1 MPEVQ
6 VFNTLGRQKQPFVP
20 RVPGKVSM
28 YTCGPTVYKYAH
40 VGNMRTYLMSDFWVR
55 ALEYLGFDVTQVENI
70 TDVGHLVGDTQDQG
84 EDKILL
90 AALEEGKSPEEIAAF
105 YTAAFMEDSELLRIR
120 PAAAYPRATEFI
132 DEMIELIR
140 KLEALGLTY
149 VVDGN
154 VFYDVQKRGDYP
166 KLSNNTLDQLQA
178 GYRIDPDPNKRHPAD
193 FLLWKAG
200 GERRLQI
207 WDSPWGRGF
216 PGWHLECSAMSLKF
230 FPDGFDIHTG
240 GVDLVF
246 PHHEDEIAQ
255 SEPVAGH
262 QVVNYWIHGEFL
274 EMSGQKMAKSTGNI
288 VRVIDLV
295 DEGHDP
301 LAFRYLCLGAKY
313 RAKLSFSMK
322 DLEGSETGL
331 QRIRGRASSLA
342 PAVPLESAA
351 GQSLQQRFAA
361 ALADDLDLPLV
372 SALLQEVLSADIAG
386 GEKRTLLEDWDRV
399 LALDLTR
406 PAAEV
411 EVEAPPEVQAL
422 ATERDAAR
430 EARDWAA
437 ADALRARLDD
447 MGWQVEDG
455 AGGTRL
461 RPRRGSQEATSQA
474 ASSQEPVT

>member
-6 VFNTLGRQKQPFVP
+6 IFNTLGRQKQVFVP
-20 RVPGKVSM
+20 IVAGKVSM
-28 YTCGPTVYKYAH
+28 YACGPTVYKYAH
-40 VGNMRTYLMSDFWVR
+40 IGNMRTYLMSDFWAR
-55 ALEYLGFDVTQVENI
+55 ALEYLGFDVTLIQNI

-90 AALEEGKSPEEIAAF
+90 SAQEEGKSPDEIAAF
-105 YTAAFMEDSELLRIR
+105 YTAAFIEDCELLRIR
-120 PAAAYPRATEFI
+120 PAAAYPRATQFI
-132 DEMIELIR
+132 GEMIELVR
-140 KLEALGLTY
+140 KLEQLGLTY
-149 VVDGN
+149 EVDGN

-216 PGWHLECSAMSLKF
+216 PGWHLECSAMSLKY

-288 VRVIDLV
+288 IRVADLV
-295 DEGHDP
+295 ESGHDP
-301 LAFRYLCLGAKY
+301 LAFRFLCLTAKY
-313 RAKLSFSMK
+313 RTKLSFSMEQ
-322 DLEGSETGL
+322 LEGAETGL
-331 QRIRGRASSLA
+331 NRIRRSASSLG
-342 PAVPLESAA
+342 PPIPVESAA
-351 GQSLQQRFAA
+351 AVSLQERFAA

-372 SALLQEVLSADIAG
+372 SALVQEVLGAGIAG
-386 GEKRTLLEDWDRV
+386 GEKRALLEDWDRV

-406 PAAEV
+406 VPDEDDAKAPA
-411 EVEAPPEVQAL
+411 EALSL
-422 ATERDAAR
+422 AAERDAAR
-430 EARDWAA
+430 DAKDWAA
-437 ADALRARLDD
+437 ADALRSKLEE

-461 RPRRGSQEATSQA
+461 RRRRASQEATSEA
-474 ASSQEPVT
+474 DASREPVT

>member
-1 MPEVQ
+1 
-6 VFNTLGRQKQPFVP
+6 
-20 RVPGKVSM
+20 M

-55 ALEYLGFDVTQVENI
+55 ALQYLGFDVTQVENI

-84 EDKILL
+84 EDKILVS
-90 AALEEGKSPEEIAAF
+90 AQEEGKSPEEIAAF
-105 YTAAFMEDSELLRIR
+105 YTAAFMEDCELLRIR

-132 DEMIELIR
+132 EEMIELIR
-140 KLEALGLTY
+140 KLEKLGLTY
-149 VVDGN
+149 EVDGN

-216 PGWHLECSAMSLKF
+216 PGWHLECSAMSLKY

-255 SEPVAGH
+255 SEPVAGG

-288 VRVIDLV
+288 IRVVDLV
-295 DEGHDP
+295 EAGHDP
-301 LAFRYLCLGAKY
+301 LAFRFLCLSAKY
-313 RAKLSFSMK
+313 RAKLSFSMGV
-322 DLEGSETGL
+322 LEGAERGLNSIRQRASRLAAAVVVASPGGLDL
-331 QRIRGRASSLA
+331 QR
-342 PAVPLESAA
+342 
-351 GQSLQQRFAA
+351 RFAEA
-361 ALADDLDLPLV
+361 VADDLDLPIV
-372 SALLQEVLSADIAG
+372 SALLQEVLRAEIPD
-386 GEKRTLLEDWDRV
+386 GEKRALLEDWDRV

-406 PAAEV
+406 APV
-411 EVEAPPEVQAL
+411 ETDAEAPAEARAL
-422 ATERDAAR
+422 AAERDAAR
-430 EARDWAA
+430 EAKNWAS
-437 ADALRARLDD
+437 ADALRAQLEEL
-447 MGWQVEDG
+447 GWQVEDS

-461 RPRRGSQEATSQA
+461 RPRR
-474 ASSQEPVT
+474 ASEEPTQVT

>member
-1 MPEVQ
+1 
-6 VFNTLGRQKQPFVP
+6 
-20 RVPGKVSM
+20 M

-55 ALEYLGFDVTQVENI
+55 ALQYLGFDVTQVENI

-84 EDKILL
+84 EDKILVS
-90 AALEEGKSPEEIAAF
+90 AQEEGKSPEEIAAF
-105 YTAAFMEDSELLRIR
+105 YTAAFMEDCELLRIR

-132 DEMIELIR
+132 EEMIELIR
-140 KLEALGLTY
+140 KLENLGLTY
-149 VVDGN
+149 EVDGN

-166 KLSNNTLDQLQA
+166 KLSNNTLDELQA

-216 PGWHLECSAMSLKF
+216 PGWHLECSAMSLEY

-255 SEPVAGH
+255 SEPVAGG

-288 VRVIDLV
+288 IRVVDLV
-295 DEGHDP
+295 EAGHDP
-301 LAFRYLCLGAKY
+301 LAFRFFCLSAKY
-313 RAKLSFSMK
+313 RAKLSFSM
-322 DLEGSETGL
+322 DVLEGAERGLNSIRQRASRLAAAGVVASPGGLDL
-331 QRIRGRASSLA
+331 QR
-342 PAVPLESAA
+342 
-351 GQSLQQRFAA
+351 RFAE
-361 ALADDLDLPLV
+361 ALADDLDLPIV
-372 SALLQEVLSADIAG
+372 SALLQEVLRAEIPD
-386 GEKRTLLEDWDRV
+386 GEKRGLLEDWDRV

-406 PAAEV
+406 APV
-411 EVEAPPEVQAL
+411 ETDAEAPAEARAL
-422 ATERDAAR
+422 AAERDAAR
-430 EARDWAA
+430 EAKNWAS
-437 ADALRARLDD
+437 ADALRAQLEEL
-447 MGWQVEDG
+447 GWQVEDS

-461 RPRRGSQEATSQA
+461 RPRR
-474 ASSQEPVT
+474 ASEEPTQVT

>member
-1 MPEVQ
+1 
-6 VFNTLGRQKQPFVP
+6 
-20 RVPGKVSM
+20 M

-55 ALEYLGFDVTQVENI
+55 ALQYLGFDVTQVENI

-84 EDKILL
+84 EDKILVS
-90 AALEEGKSPEEIAAF
+90 AQEEGKSPEEIAAF
-105 YTAAFMEDSELLRIR
+105 YTAAFMEDCELLRIR

-132 DEMIELIR
+132 EEMIELIR
-140 KLEALGLTY
+140 KLEKLGLTY
-149 VVDGN
+149 EVDGN

-216 PGWHLECSAMSLKF
+216 PGWHVECSAMSLKY

-255 SEPVAGH
+255 SEPVAGG

-288 VRVIDLV
+288 IRVVDLV
-295 DEGHDP
+295 EAGHDP
-301 LAFRYLCLGAKY
+301 LAFRFLCLSAKY
-313 RAKLSFSMK
+313 RAKLSFSMGV
-322 DLEGSETGL
+322 LEGAERGLNSIRQRASRLAAAVVVASPGGLDL
-331 QRIRGRASSLA
+331 QR
-342 PAVPLESAA
+342 
-351 GQSLQQRFAA
+351 RFAEA
-361 ALADDLDLPLV
+361 VADDLDLPIV
-372 SALLQEVLSADIAG
+372 SALLQEVLRAEIPD
-386 GEKRTLLEDWDRV
+386 GEKRALLEDWDRV

-406 PAAEV
+406 APV
-411 EVEAPPEVQAL
+411 ETDAEAPAEARAL
-422 ATERDAAR
+422 AAERDAAR
-430 EARDWAA
+430 EAKNWAS
-437 ADALRARLDD
+437 ADALRAQLEEL
-447 MGWQVEDG
+447 GWQVEDS

-461 RPRRGSQEATSQA
+461 RPRR
-474 ASSQEPVT
+474 ASEEPTQVT

>member
-6 VFNTLGRQKQPFVP
+6 VFNTLGRQKQIFVP

-55 ALEYLGFDVTQVENI
+55 ALVYLGFDVTQVENI

-105 YTAAFMEDSELLRIR
+105 YTAAFIEDCELLHIR
-120 PAAAYPRATEFI
+120 PAVAYPRATEFI

-149 VVDGN
+149 VVEGN

-288 VRVIDLV
+288 IRVVDLEE
-295 DEGHDP
+295 EGHDP
-301 LAFRYLCLGAKY
+301 LAFRFLCLGAKY
-313 RAKLSFSMK
+313 RAKLSFSMEQ
-322 DLEGSETGL
+322 LESSETGL
-331 QRIRGRASSLA
+331 RRIRLRASGLG
-342 PAVPLESAA
+342 PTIPVVSAA
-351 GQSLQQRFAA
+351 GQSLQQRFTA

-372 SALLQEVLSADIAG
+372 SALLQEVLDADIAG

-406 PAAEV
+406 PPV
-411 EVEAPPEVQAL
+411 DDDVEAPPEAQAL
-422 ATERDAAR
+422 AAERDVAR
-430 EARDWAA
+430 EARNWAE
-437 ADALRARLDD
+437 ADALRAKLEA

-461 RPRRGSQEATSQA
+461 RPRR
-474 ASSQEPVT
+474 ASEQPTSQEPTQVT

>member
-1 MPEVQ
+1 MPEIQ
-6 VFNTLGRQKQPFVP
+6 IYNTLGRRKQTFEP

-40 VGNMRTYLMSDFWVR
+40 VGNMRTYLMSDFWLR
-55 ALEYLGFDVTQVENI
+55 ALEYLGYQVTQVENI

-84 EDKILL
+84 EDKILKS
-90 AALEEGKSPEEIAAF
+90 AQEEGKSPEEIAAF
-105 YTAAFMEDSELLRIR
+105 YTAAFIEDCELLRIR

-132 DEMIELIR
+132 NEMIALIQN
-140 KLEALGLTY
+140 LEKLGLTY
-149 VVDGN
+149 EVNGN
-154 VFYDVQKRGDYP
+154 VFYDVQRRGDYP

-216 PGWHLECSAMSLKF
+216 PGWHLECSAMSLKY

-240 GVDLVF
+240 AVDLVF

-255 SEPVAGH
+255 SEPVAGR

-288 VRVIDLV
+288 IRVADLV
-295 DEGHDP
+295 EAGHDP
-301 LAFRYLCLGAKY
+301 LAFRFLCLTAKY
-313 RAKLSFSMK
+313 RAKLSFSMRT
-322 DLEGSETGL
+322 LEAAETGL
-331 QRIRGRASSLA
+331 TNIRRPASKLE
-342 PAVPLESAA
+342 PAVAVESAG
-351 GQSLQQRFAA
+351 GQDLQRKFVE
-361 ALADDLDLPLV
+361 ALAGDLDLPLV
-372 SALLQEVLSADIAG
+372 SALLQEVLRADVPD
-386 GEKRTLLEDWDRV
+386 GEKRALLEDWDRV

-406 PAAEV
+406 APKEDDA
-411 EVEAPPEVQAL
+411 EAPAEAHAL
-422 ATERDAAR
+422 AAERDAAR
-430 EARDWAA
+430 EAKNYAE
-437 ADALRARLDD
+437 ADALRAKLEAI
-447 MGWQVEDG
+447 GWQVEDG

-461 RPRRGSQEATSQA
+461 RPRR
-474 ASSQEPVT
+474 ASEEPTQ

>member
-1 MPEVQ
+1 V
-6 VFNTLGRQKQPFVP
+6 
-20 RVPGKVSM
+20 
-28 YTCGPTVYKYAH
+28 
-40 VGNMRTYLMSDFWVR
+40 
-55 ALEYLGFDVTQVENI
+55 VE
-70 TDVGHLVGDTQDQG
+70 
-84 EDKILL
+84 
-90 AALEEGKSPEEIAAF
+90 
-105 YTAAFMEDSELLRIR
+105 
-120 PAAAYPRATEFI
+120 
-132 DEMIELIR
+132 
-140 KLEALGLTY
+140 
-149 VVDGN
+149 GN

-178 GYRIDPDPNKRHPAD
+178 GYRIDPDLNKRHPAD

-262 QVVNYWIHGEFL
+262 RVVNYWIHGEFL

-288 VRVIDLV
+288 IRVVDLV
-295 DEGHDP
+295 EEGHDP
-301 LAFRYLCLGAKY
+301 LAFRFLCLGAKY
-313 RAKLSFSMK
+313 RAKLSFSMEL
-322 DLEGSETGL
+322 LEGSETGL
-331 QRIRGRASSLA
+331 QRIRRGASSLA
-342 PAVPLESAA
+342 PAIPVESAA
-351 GQSLQQRFAA
+351 GQSLQQRFTA

-372 SALLQEVLSADIAG
+372 SALLQEALGADIAG

-406 PAAEV
+406 PPV
-411 EVEAPPEVQAL
+411 EDDVEAPPEAQAL
-422 ATERDAAR
+422 AAQRDAAR

-437 ADALRARLDD
+437 ADALRAKLED

-461 RPRRGSQEATSQA
+461 RPRR
-474 ASSQEPVT
+474 ASEQPTQVT

>member
-1 MPEVQ
+1 
-6 VFNTLGRQKQPFVP
+6 
-20 RVPGKVSM
+20 M

-55 ALEYLGFDVTQVENI
+55 ALQYLGFDVTQVENI

-84 EDKILL
+84 EDKILVS
-90 AALEEGKSPEEIAAF
+90 AQEEGKSPEEIAAF
-105 YTAAFMEDSELLRIR
+105 YTAAFMEDCELLRIR

-132 DEMIELIR
+132 EEMIELIR
-140 KLEALGLTY
+140 KLEKLGLTY
-149 VVDGN
+149 EVDGN

-216 PGWHLECSAMSLKF
+216 PGWHLECSAMSLKY

-255 SEPVAGH
+255 SEPVAGG

-288 VRVIDLV
+288 IRVVDLV
-295 DEGHDP
+295 EAGHDP
-301 LAFRYLCLGAKY
+301 LAFRFLCLSAKY
-313 RAKLSFSMK
+313 RAKLSFSMGV
-322 DLEGSETGL
+322 LEGAERGLNSIRQRASRLAAAVVVASPGGLDL
-331 QRIRGRASSLA
+331 QR
-342 PAVPLESAA
+342 
-351 GQSLQQRFAA
+351 RFDE
-361 ALADDLDLPLV
+361 ALADDLDLPIV
-372 SALLQEVLSADIAG
+372 SALLQEVLRAEIPD
-386 GEKRTLLEDWDRV
+386 GEKRALLEDWDRV

-406 PAAEV
+406 APV
-411 EVEAPPEVQAL
+411 ETDAEAPAEARAL
-422 ATERDAAR
+422 AAERDAAR
-430 EARDWAA
+430 EAKNWAS
-437 ADALRARLDD
+437 ADALRAQLEEL
-447 MGWQVEDG
+447 GWQVEDS

-461 RPRRGSQEATSQA
+461 RPRR
-474 ASSQEPVT
+474 ASEEPTQVT

>member
-1 MPEVQ
+1 
-6 VFNTLGRQKQPFVP
+6 
-20 RVPGKVSM
+20 M

-55 ALEYLGFDVTQVENI
+55 ALQYLGFDVTQVENI

-84 EDKILL
+84 EDKILVS
-90 AALEEGKSPEEIAAF
+90 AQEEGKSPEEIAAF
-105 YTAAFMEDSELLRIR
+105 YTAAFMEDCELLRIR

-132 DEMIELIR
+132 EEMIELIR
-140 KLEALGLTY
+140 KLEKLGLTY
-149 VVDGN
+149 EVDGN

-216 PGWHLECSAMSLKF
+216 PGWHLECSAMSLKY

-255 SEPVAGH
+255 SEPVAGG

-288 VRVIDLV
+288 IRVVDLV
-295 DEGHDP
+295 EAGHDP
-301 LAFRYLCLGAKY
+301 LAFRFLCLSAKY
-313 RAKLSFSMK
+313 RAKLSFSM
-322 DLEGSETGL
+322 DVLEGAERGLNSIRQRASRLAAAVVVASPGGLDL
-331 QRIRGRASSLA
+331 QR
-342 PAVPLESAA
+342 
-351 GQSLQQRFAA
+351 RFDE
-361 ALADDLDLPLV
+361 ALADDLDLPIV
-372 SALLQEVLSADIAG
+372 SALLQEVLRAEIPD
-386 GEKRTLLEDWDRV
+386 GEKRGLLEDWDRV

-406 PAAEV
+406 APV
-411 EVEAPPEVQAL
+411 ETDAEAPAEAL
-422 ATERDAAR
+422 
-430 EARDWAA
+430 
-437 ADALRARLDD
+437 LSLIHI
-447 MGWQVEDG
+447 
-455 AGGTRL
+455 
-461 RPRRGSQEATSQA
+461 
-474 ASSQEPVT
+474 

>member
-1 MPEVQ
+1 
-6 VFNTLGRQKQPFVP
+6 
-20 RVPGKVSM
+20 M

-55 ALEYLGFDVTQVENI
+55 ALQYLGFDVTQVENI

-84 EDKILL
+84 EDKILVS
-90 AALEEGKSPEEIAAF
+90 AQEEGKSPEEIAAF
-105 YTAAFMEDSELLRIR
+105 YTAAFMEDCELLRIR

-132 DEMIELIR
+132 EEMIELIR
-140 KLEALGLTY
+140 KLEKLGLTY
-149 VVDGN
+149 EVDGN
-154 VFYDVQKRGDYP
+154 IFYDVQKRGDYP

-216 PGWHLECSAMSLKF
+216 PGWHLECSAMSLKY

-255 SEPVAGH
+255 SEPVAGG

-288 VRVIDLV
+288 IRVVDLV
-295 DEGHDP
+295 EAGHDP
-301 LAFRYLCLGAKY
+301 LAFRFLCLSAKY
-313 RAKLSFSMK
+313 RAKLSFSM
-322 DLEGSETGL
+322 DVLEGAERGLNSIRQRASRLAAAVVVASSGGLDL
-331 QRIRGRASSLA
+331 QR
-342 PAVPLESAA
+342 
-351 GQSLQQRFAA
+351 RFAE
-361 ALADDLDLPLV
+361 ALADDLDLPIV
-372 SALLQEVLSADIAG
+372 SALLQEVLRAEIPD
-386 GEKRTLLEDWDRV
+386 GEKRALLEDWDRV

-406 PAAEV
+406 APV
-411 EVEAPPEVQAL
+411 ETDAEAPAEARAL
-422 ATERDAAR
+422 AAERDAAR
-430 EARDWAA
+430 EAKNWAS
-437 ADALRARLDD
+437 ADALRAQLEEL
-447 MGWQVEDG
+447 GWQVEDS

-461 RPRRGSQEATSQA
+461 RPRR
-474 ASSQEPVT
+474 ASEEPTHVT

>member
-1 MPEVQ
+1 
-6 VFNTLGRQKQPFVP
+6 
-20 RVPGKVSM
+20 M

-55 ALEYLGFDVTQVENI
+55 ALQYLGFDVTQVENI

-84 EDKILL
+84 EDKILVS
-90 AALEEGKSPEEIAAF
+90 AQEEGKSPEEIAAF
-105 YTAAFMEDSELLRIR
+105 YTAAFMEDCELLRIR

-132 DEMIELIR
+132 EEMIELIR
-140 KLEALGLTY
+140 KLEKLGLTY
-149 VVDGN
+149 EVDGN

-216 PGWHLECSAMSLKF
+216 PGWHLECSAMSLKY

-255 SEPVAGH
+255 SEPVAGG

-288 VRVIDLV
+288 IRVVDLV
-295 DEGHDP
+295 EAGHDP
-301 LAFRYLCLGAKY
+301 LAFRFLCLSAKY
-313 RAKLSFSMK
+313 RAKLSFSMGV
-322 DLEGSETGL
+322 LEGAERGLNSIRQRASRLAAAVVVASPGGLDL
-331 QRIRGRASSLA
+331 QR
-342 PAVPLESAA
+342 
-351 GQSLQQRFAA
+351 RFDE
-361 ALADDLDLPLV
+361 ALADDLDLPIV
-372 SALLQEVLSADIAG
+372 SALLQEVLRAEIPD
-386 GEKRTLLEDWDRV
+386 GEKRGLLEDWDRV

-406 PAAEV
+406 APV
-411 EVEAPPEVQAL
+411 ETDAEAPAEARAL
-422 ATERDAAR
+422 AAERDAAR
-430 EARDWAA
+430 EAKNWAS
-437 ADALRARLDD
+437 ADALRAQLEEL
-447 MGWQVEDG
+447 GWQVEDS

-461 RPRRGSQEATSQA
+461 RPRR
-474 ASSQEPVT
+474 ASEEPTQVT

>member
-6 VFNTLGRQKQPFVP
+6 IFNTLGRQKQVFVP

-84 EDKILL
+84 EDKILVS
-90 AALEEGKSPEEIAAF
+90 AQEEGKSPEEIAAF
-105 YTAAFMEDSELLRIR
+105 YTAAFMEDCQLLQIK

-132 DEMIELIR
+132 DEMIELIQS
-140 KLEALGLTY
+140 LEKLGLTY
-149 VVDGN
+149 EVDGN

-216 PGWHLECSAMSLKF
+216 PGWHLECSAMSLKY

-255 SEPVAGH
+255 SEPVAGG

-274 EMSGQKMAKSTGNI
+274 EMSGKKMAKSTGNI
-288 VRVIDLV
+288 IRVADLV
-295 DEGHDP
+295 EMGHDP
-301 LAFRYLCLGAKY
+301 LAFRFLYLGAKY
-313 RAKLSFSMK
+313 RAKLSFSMEV
-322 DLEGSETGL
+322 LEGAERGLNSIRQRASRLAAAVPVESEGGRDL
-331 QRIRGRASSLA
+331 QR
-342 PAVPLESAA
+342 
-351 GQSLQQRFAA
+351 RFVE
-361 ALADDLDLPLV
+361 ALADDLDLPVV
-372 SALLQEVLSADIAG
+372 SALLQEVLRAEIPD
-386 GEKRTLLEDWDRV
+386 GEKRALLEDWDRV
-399 LALDLTR
+399 LALDITR
-406 PAAEV
+406 APA
-411 EVEAPPEVQAL
+411 EAVAAPADAL
-422 ATERDAAR
+422 ELAAQRDAAR
-430 EARDWAA
+430 AAKDWAA
-437 ADALRARLDD
+437 ADALRLRLEE
-447 MGWQVEDG
+447 MGWQAEDSPE
-455 AGGTRL
+455 GTRL
-461 RPRRGSQEATSQA
+461 RPRRASETPSQVS
-474 ASSQEPVT
+474 

>member
-6 VFNTLGRQKQPFVP
+6 IFNTLGRHKQAFEP

-55 ALEYLGFDVTQVENI
+55 ALQYLGFDVTQVENI

-84 EDKILL
+84 EDKILVS
-90 AALEEGKSPEEIAAF
+90 AQEEGKSPEEIAAF
-105 YTAAFMEDSELLRIR
+105 YTAAFMEDCELLRIR

-132 DEMIELIR
+132 EEMIELIR
-140 KLEALGLTY
+140 KLEKLGLTY
-149 VVDGN
+149 EVDGN

-216 PGWHLECSAMSLKF
+216 PGWHLECSAMSLKY

-255 SEPVAGH
+255 SEPVAGG

-288 VRVIDLV
+288 IRVVDLV
-295 DEGHDP
+295 EAGHDP
-301 LAFRYLCLGAKY
+301 LAFRFLCLSAKY
-313 RAKLSFSMK
+313 RAKLSFSM
-322 DLEGSETGL
+322 DVLEGAERGLNSIRQRASRLAAAVVVASPGGLDL
-331 QRIRGRASSLA
+331 QR
-342 PAVPLESAA
+342 
-351 GQSLQQRFAA
+351 RFDE
-361 ALADDLDLPLV
+361 ALADDLDLPIV
-372 SALLQEVLSADIAG
+372 SALLQEVLRAEIPD
-386 GEKRTLLEDWDRV
+386 GEKRALLEDWDRV

-406 PAAEV
+406 APV
-411 EVEAPPEVQAL
+411 ETDAEAPAEARAL
-422 ATERDAAR
+422 AAERDAAR
-430 EARDWAA
+430 EAKNWAS
-437 ADALRARLDD
+437 ADALRAQLEEL
-447 MGWQVEDG
+447 GWQVEDS

-461 RPRRGSQEATSQA
+461 RPRR
-474 ASSQEPVT
+474 ASEEPTQVT

>member
-6 VFNTLGRQKQPFVP
+6 IFNTLGRKKQAFEP

-55 ALEYLGFDVTQVENI
+55 ALEYLGFDVTHVENI
-70 TDVGHLVGDTQDQG
+70 TDVGHLVVDTQDQG
-84 EDKILL
+84 EDKILVS
-90 AALEEGKSPEEIAAF
+90 AQKEGKSPEEIAAF
-105 YTAAFMEDSELLRIR
+105 YTAAFMEDCELLRIH

-140 KLEALGLTY
+140 KLEKLGLTY
-149 VVDGN
+149 EVDGN

-216 PGWHLECSAMSLKF
+216 PGWHVECSAMSLKY

-255 SEPVAGH
+255 SEPAAGG

-288 VRVIDLV
+288 IRVVDLV
-295 DEGHDP
+295 EAGHDP
-301 LAFRYLCLGAKY
+301 LAFRFLCLGAKY
-313 RAKLSFSMK
+313 RAKLSFSM
-322 DLEGSETGL
+322 DVLEGAERGLNSIRQRASRLAVVVVVASSGGLDL
-331 QRIRGRASSLA
+331 QR
-342 PAVPLESAA
+342 
-351 GQSLQQRFAA
+351 RFAQ
-361 ALADDLDLPLV
+361 ALADDLDLPVV
-372 SALLQEVLSADIAG
+372 SALLQEVLRAAIPD
-386 GEKRTLLEDWDRV
+386 GEKRALLEDWDRV

-406 PAAEV
+406 APV
-411 EVEAPPEVQAL
+411 EDGAEAPAEARAL
-422 ATERDAAR
+422 AAERDAAR
-430 EARDWAA
+430 EAKNWTA
-437 ADALRARLDD
+437 ADALRAQLEE

-461 RPRRGSQEATSQA
+461 RPRR
-474 ASSQEPVT
+474 ASEEPTQVR

>member
-1 MPEVQ
+1 MSEVQ
-6 VFNTLGRQKQPFVP
+6 IFNTLGRQKQAFVP

-28 YTCGPTVYKYAH
+28 YSCGVTVYKYAH
-40 VGNMRTYLMSDFWVR
+40 IGNMRTYLMSDFWVR

-70 TDVGHLVGDTQDQG
+70 TDVGHLVGDTQDEG
-84 EDKILL
+84 EDKVLL
-90 AALEEGKSPEEIAAF
+90 SAQEEGKTPEEIAAF
-105 YTAAFMEDSELLRIR
+105 YAAAFMEDCALLRIK
-120 PAAAYPRATEFI
+120 PAAAYPKATEFI
-132 DEMIELIR
+132 DEMIALIQR
-140 KLEALGLTY
+140 LEKLGLTY

-216 PGWHLECSAMSLKF
+216 PGWHLECSAMSMKY

-255 SEPVAGH
+255 SEPVAGR

-288 VRVIDLV
+288 LRVVDLV
-295 DEGHDP
+295 EAGHDP
-301 LAFRYLCLGAKY
+301 LAFRFLCLGAKY
-313 RAKLSFSMK
+313 RAKLSFSM
-322 DLEGSETGL
+322 DVFEGAERGLNSIRQRASRLTAAVTVTSPGGLDL
-331 QRIRGRASSLA
+331 QRKFAE
-342 PAVPLESAA
+342 AV
-351 GQSLQQRFAA
+351 
-361 ALADDLDLPLV
+361 ADDLDLPVV
-372 SALLQEVLSADIAG
+372 SALLQEVLRAEIPE
-386 GEKRTLLEDWDRV
+386 GEKRALLEDWDRV

-406 PAAEV
+406 APAVNDA
-411 EVEAPPEVQAL
+411 EAPAEAQAL
-422 ATERDAAR
+422 AADRDAAR
-430 EARDWAA
+430 QAKNWAA
-437 ADALRARLDD
+437 ADALRAQLEE

-455 AGGTRL
+455 AEGSQL
-461 RPRRGSQEATSQA
+461 RPRR
-474 ASSQEPVT
+474 ASEEPTQVT